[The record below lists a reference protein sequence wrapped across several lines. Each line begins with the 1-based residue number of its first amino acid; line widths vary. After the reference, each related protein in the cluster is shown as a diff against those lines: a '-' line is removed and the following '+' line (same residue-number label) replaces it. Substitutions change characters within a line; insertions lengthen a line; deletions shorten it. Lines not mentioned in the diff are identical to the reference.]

1 MLPLS
6 AILRVW
12 LPREPQPNDLL
23 AETRMRIGHLG
34 LTVIALVFVLVTFWQ
49 R

>member
-1 MLPLS
+1 MLLLS

-23 AETRMRIGHLG
+23 AEARFRIGNAA
-34 LTVIALVFVLVTFWQ
+34 LTVIALVFILVTLWQ

>member
-1 MLPLS
+1 MLPLT

-12 LPREPQPNDLL
+12 LPRDPEPNDLL
-23 AETRMRIGHLG
+23 AGIRLRLGHLG
-34 LTVIALVFVLVTFWQ
+34 LTIIALVYVLITLWQ

>member
-1 MLPLS
+1 MLLMS

-12 LPREPQPNDLL
+12 LPREPEPNDLL
-23 AETRMRIGHLG
+23 AEVRVRLGHAG
-34 LTVIALVFVLVTFWQ
+34 LTLIALVYVLVTFWQ